1 MTANQKK
8 FNSIRAYSSSTGMRA
23 IFKKKGKK
31 MLKKGKKWQHIWKF
45 GQKCSKCE
53 DILEKGKWLR
63 AIIAHNKLLE
73 KVLSILI

>member
-31 MLKKGKKWQHIWKF
+31 WQYIWKF

-73 KVLSILI
+73 KALSILI